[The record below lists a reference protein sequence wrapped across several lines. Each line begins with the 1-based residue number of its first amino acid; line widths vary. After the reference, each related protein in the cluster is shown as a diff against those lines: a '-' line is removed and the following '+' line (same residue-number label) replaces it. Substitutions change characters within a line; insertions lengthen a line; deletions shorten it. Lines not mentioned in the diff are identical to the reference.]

1 MVVLF
6 IVKDRQHTY
15 IYMYIYFYTFIGIHN
30 HPKTMCFIMCPTETE
45 KNERNNNET
54 TKALQKNKSDNYL
67 LRLNSELF
75 LSIGIMVCT

>member
-1 MVVLF
+1 
-6 IVKDRQHTY
+6 
-15 IYMYIYFYTFIGIHN
+15 
-30 HPKTMCFIMCPTETE
+30 MCPTKKEAE
-45 KNERNNNET
+45 KNEKNHNKT